1 MNKSITIYP
10 ILYVL
15 NLEQNKK
22 YVGMTNNL
30 NIRLSQHY
38 DGSGAKWT
46 RLYKPISVERI
57 IYPATE
63 NDIENKITL
72 ELMQIYGK
80 DNVRGGS
87 YCRVDAKFCR
97 DCGAVME
104 NTTNYIYCVN
114 CARDMG
120 LIT

>member
-72 ELMQIYGK
+72 ELMQMYGK

-87 YCRVDAKFCR
+87 YC
-97 DCGAVME
+97 
-104 NTTNYIYCVN
+104 
-114 CARDMG
+114 
-120 LIT
+120 

>member
-1 MNKSITIYP
+1 MEKSIIIHP

-15 NLEQNKK
+15 LCEHGKR
-22 YVGMTNNL
+22 YVGITHNL

-46 RLYKPISVERI
+46 RLYKPLSVERI

-63 NDIENKITL
+63 NDIENRITR
-72 ELMQIYGK
+72 ELMEIYGK

-87 YCRVDAKFCR
+87 YCKVDAKFCR

-104 NTTNYIYCVN
+104 SNNNYIYCVN